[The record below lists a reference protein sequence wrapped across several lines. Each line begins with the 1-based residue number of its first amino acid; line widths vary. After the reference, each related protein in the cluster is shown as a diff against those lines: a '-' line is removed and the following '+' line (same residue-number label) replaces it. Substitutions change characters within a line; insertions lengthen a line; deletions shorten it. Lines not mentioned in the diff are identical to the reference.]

1 MNLEIENLLA
11 LLDDDLAFHQYAARE
26 NLFIGTDE
34 HWADLVFRLRDEAVA
49 GTQGMVVSPFA
60 VASKLVHYKVFGPA
74 SDNVIAAS
82 VYWWMLHCAQPKHFI
97 VAALIAKKMKEQRGD
112 S

>member
-49 GTQGMVVSPFA
+49 GTQGMVVSPYQLFPQPTT
-60 VASKLVHYKVFGPA
+60 VP
-74 SDNVIAAS
+74 SDLRAR
-82 VYWWMLHCAQPKHFI
+82 
-97 VAALIAKKMKEQRGD
+97 E
-112 S
+112 